1 MHLAFFVIP
10 VIVMI
15 PILIYL
21 YIWFN
26 RFLTL
31 IPRIHDR
38 LRHGLAALL
47 ASASACLCWPIYRT
61 GGVVISHFLVSSL
74 LMELIHLIIKKKNHG
89 GIPRVWSFLYR
100 SGILSAAVVAAVF
113 TYGYI
118 NMQTVYER
126 SYEIA
131 SEKVQRDMKFAAIS
145 DLHLG
150 TNMDTDKLSGCLD
163 GISSKTPDALLLV
176 GDIFDESTGRDEMK
190 RAAQLFGQV
199 KSTFGTYYVLG
210 NHDPNRYVKEKQYTE
225 EEMCQILSEAGVHVL
240 QDETAVLDG
249 LTIIGRRDASAVS
262 RQETKELTARGTPS
276 QFTLLLDHQPLGLQ
290 NNADAGV
297 DLQISGHTHA
307 GQIWPTGKLMELL
320 GVSEMNYGYKKIDT
334 MNMIVTSGI
343 GGWGYPIRTGGH
355 CEYVIIDVKKEN
367 RISPTAGSN

>member
-21 YIWFN
+21 YIWFF
-26 RFLTL
+26 RFFSL

-100 SGILSAAVVAAVF
+100 SGILPAAVVAAVF

-126 SYEIA
+126 S
-131 SEKVQRDMKFAAIS
+131 
-145 DLHLG
+145 
-150 TNMDTDKLSGCLD
+150 
-163 GISSKTPDALLLV
+163 
-176 GDIFDESTGRDEMK
+176 FD
-190 RAAQLFGQV
+190 
-199 KSTFGTYYVLG
+199 
-210 NHDPNRYVKEKQYTE
+210 
-225 EEMCQILSEAGVHVL
+225 
-240 QDETAVLDG
+240 
-249 LTIIGRRDASAVS
+249 
-262 RQETKELTARGTPS
+262 
-276 QFTLLLDHQPLGLQ
+276 LGLP
-290 NNADAGV
+290 A
-297 DLQISGHTHA
+297 
-307 GQIWPTGKLMELL
+307 P
-320 GVSEMNYGYKKIDT
+320 
-334 MNMIVTSGI
+334 
-343 GGWGYPIRTGGH
+343 
-355 CEYVIIDVKKEN
+355 
-367 RISPTAGSN
+367 